1 MNSTDI
7 YCRKEARDRLKGKG
21 LSSTDAF
28 LISEEVNS
36 LIEEELH
43 KQRCDKCAP

>member
-1 MNSTDI
+1 MNPTDI
-7 YCRKEARDRLKGKG
+7 YCRKEARQRLKSKG

-36 LIEEELH
+36 LIQEELH
-43 KQRCDKCAP
+43 KRCDKCAT